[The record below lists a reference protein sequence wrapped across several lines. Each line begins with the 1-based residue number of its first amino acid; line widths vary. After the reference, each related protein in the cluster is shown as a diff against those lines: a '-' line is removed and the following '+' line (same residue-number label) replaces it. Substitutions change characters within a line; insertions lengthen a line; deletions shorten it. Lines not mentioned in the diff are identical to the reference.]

1 MAETTSYVGSA
12 SKIVSSEYLY
22 NTIENLKENLIDT
35 KADSA
40 DLSIHTSNSSNP
52 HNVTKAQ
59 VGLGNVDNTADANK
73 NVASAIKATQDAS
86 GNVITTTYANA
97 LAISG
102 KTITLKSKSGAVLST
117 ITTQDTTYSD
127 ATTSASGLMTAD
139 MVKKLNGISAGAEV
153 NVNADWNATT
163 GDAMILNK
171 PTIPTLTFEAT
182 ALDFSA
188 LT

>member
-22 NTIENLKENLIDT
+22 NTIENLKENLIDA

-40 DLSIHTSNSSNP
+40 DLSVHTSNTSNP
-52 HNVTKAQ
+52 HNVTKTQ
-59 VGLGNVDNTADANK
+59 IGLSNVDNTADANK
-73 NVASAIKATQDAS
+73 NVASAVKATQDAS
-86 GNVITTTYANA
+86 GN
-97 LAISG
+97 
-102 KTITLKSKSGAVLST
+102 T

-127 ATTSASGLMTAD
+127 ATSSASGLMTAD
-139 MVKKLNGISAGAEV
+139 MVKKLSGIADGAEV

-171 PTIPTLTFEAT
+171 PTIPSVVFEST
-182 ALDFSA
+182 ALDLST